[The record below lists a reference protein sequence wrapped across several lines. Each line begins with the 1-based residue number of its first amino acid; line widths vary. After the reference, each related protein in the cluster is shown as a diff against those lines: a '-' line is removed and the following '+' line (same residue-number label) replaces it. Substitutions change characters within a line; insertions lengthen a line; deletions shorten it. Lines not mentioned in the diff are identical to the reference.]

1 MDVCICGDT
10 AVELWRIWRLKG
22 PRGLLELG
30 VSPSGEFVR
39 DWRSCVW
46 TSAELPEFRA
56 PSEQWLARI
65 VDGPELGCSAPIDV
79 FVAKGRPR
87 IHAERKASH
96 VVPESLPPRC
106 LVQVAPHVFVVSPEA
121 ALSHACAMAPRAEAV
136 RLLGEF
142 CGRYA
147 TDPGQE
153 GGFLGC
159 DPLTGVD
166 ELAAFCACASGF
178 RGARRM
184 ARHLPFVCD
193 RCASPMETAMVAALC
208 LPPRDGGYGLPMPQA
223 NLPILPSDSALP
235 LMDRRYYVG
244 DAVWPEHMLVAEFD
258 SKAVHARQSAVAHDN
273 VRRTALEAMG
283 YHVVNVTLPTLTTP
297 DLLDKVATD
306 LAKRLGRRLRPERL
320 DAAWRERQAAMLR
333 ELVDVSLQWWRLTKS
348 DAGAVTG

>member
-1 MDVCICGDT
+1 
-10 AVELWRIWRLKG
+10 
-22 PRGLLELG
+22 
-30 VSPSGEFVR
+30 
-39 DWRSCVW
+39 
-46 TSAELPEFRA
+46 
-56 PSEQWLARI
+56 
-65 VDGPELGCSAPIDV
+65 
-79 FVAKGRPR
+79 
-87 IHAERKASH
+87 
-96 VVPESLPPRC
+96 
-106 LVQVAPHVFVVSPEA
+106 
-121 ALSHACAMAPRAEAV
+121 
-136 RLLGEF
+136 
-142 CGRYA
+142 
-147 TDPGQE
+147 
-153 GGFLGC
+153 
-159 DPLTGVD
+159 
-166 ELAAFCACASGF
+166 
-178 RGARRM
+178 
-184 ARHLPFVCD
+184 
-193 RCASPMETAMVAALC
+193 MVAALC